1 MTCFGQKWADLG
13 SYVHPSQ
20 STGAPGVSGPSK
32 SSPKGHLLIRP
43 THSHGDLC
51 PSIMLEA
58 GGLGCAARWGCF
70 VRGLCF
76 SQLCGSCYPP
86 VLQNTRKEL
95 SGRDV
100 SLLVPQPPKRDG
112 APYAFSEMILQRVI
126 ERLRHGSLWRTWKQR
141 AQCLWPAGLRGERSQ
156 LCSALRLGKLRSRGS
171 NTGEGQ
177 SISWSVCARCS

>member
-1 MTCFGQKWADLG
+1 MLSGMSVTFLLFIVLSPWHALG
-13 SYVHPSQ
+13 KSEQTLAATFTLPRALELPVCQ
-20 STGAPGVSGPSK
+20 APASHHQRGIP
-32 SSPKGHLLIRP
+32 LIRP
-43 THSHGDLC
+43 THSHVDLC

-126 ERLRHGSLWRTWKQR
+126 ERLRHGSLWRMWKQR

-156 LCSALRLGKLRSRGS
+156 TQLCF
-171 NTGEGQ
+171 E
-177 SISWSVCARCS
+177 AR